1 MDNKKTKKG
10 LFFEY
15 KKQGILSS
23 IVKRS
28 DIILPIAFFILCAIG
43 TILLILPISTTE
55 SISFLDALF
64 TSVSAGCVTGLT
76 VLSTGHDFTFFG
88 QLIILLLIQT
98 GGLGIMSITS
108 ILFIIFGKR
117 MSLSQEIAT
126 RNILDV
132 ESQDEI
138 KMSLNL
144 IFKYTFLVELVGMII
159 LLACFLFNNMNIL
172 EALKNAVFLAV
183 SAFCNAG
190 FILNETGIIEYHNN
204 PFILYTISILVILG
218 AMSPAI
224 SVLIPKW
231 LSGKKLSPQAS
242 LALNTTLAL
251 VVIGTLFFIV
261 SENFGT
267 METMSV
273 WEKINN
279 SVFQA
284 MATRTAGFSSID
296 FANINVGTY
305 IVMVIFMI
313 IGGSPGGT
321 AGGIKTCTVGVLVL
335 TAYNLIKGKSNIIR
349 NKNITFL
356 TVQKAIALV
365 ILYLL
370 ILMVVVLTL
379 FTTQSID
386 ADKLVFEAASAL
398 GTVGVSM
405 GITPQLDEVGRVI
418 IIIAMFIGRVAPTTF
433 LCYLNTKNYDTN
445 ISYPDAK
452 ITLT

>member
-1 MDNKKTKKG
+1 MENKKIQKG

-15 KKQGILSS
+15 KKQSVLSS

-28 DIILPIAFFILCAIG
+28 DIILPLAFLILCAIG
-43 TILLILPISTTE
+43 SILLILPFSTTN

-76 VLSTGHDFTFFG
+76 VLSTGQDFTFFG
-88 QLIILLLIQT
+88 QLIILLLIQA

-117 MSLSQEIAT
+117 MSLSQEKTT
-126 RNILDV
+126 RDILDV

-138 KMSLNL
+138 KNSLNL
-144 IFKYTFLVELVGMII
+144 IFKYTFLIEFAGMCIFLI
-159 LLACFLFNNMNIL
+159 CFLFSNMNIS
-172 EALKNAVFLAV
+172 EALKNSIFLAV

-190 FILNETGIIEYHNN
+190 FVLNQTGIIEYQSN
-204 PFILYTISILVILG
+204 PIILYTISCLVLFG

-231 LSGKKLSPQAS
+231 LKGKKLSPQAV
-242 LALNTTLAL
+242 LVLNTTLIIII
-251 VVIGTLFFIV
+251 IGTLFLII
-261 SENFGT
+261 SENIGT
-267 METMSV
+267 MGTMSV
-273 WEKINN
+273 WEKFNN
-279 SVFQA
+279 AAFQA
-284 MATRTAGFSSID
+284 MATRTAGFSSIN
-296 FANINVGTY
+296 FSNINVGTY
-305 IVMVIFMI
+305 ILMLIFMI

-321 AGGIKTCTVGVLVL
+321 AGGIKTCTFGVLVL

-365 ILYLL
+365 FLYLL
-370 ILMVVVLTL
+370 MLMVVVLTL
-379 FTTQSID
+379 ITTQSID
-386 ADKLVFEAASAL
+386 ADKLIFEAVSAL

-445 ISYPDAK
+445 ISYPDAR